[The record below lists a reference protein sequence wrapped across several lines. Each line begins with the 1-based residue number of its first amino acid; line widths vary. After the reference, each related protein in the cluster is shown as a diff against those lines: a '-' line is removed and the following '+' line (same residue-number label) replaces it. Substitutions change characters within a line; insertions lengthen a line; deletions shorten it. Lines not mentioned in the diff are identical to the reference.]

1 MHSERISTGLHFLT
15 HQRLALV
22 ALWLSVFWSGIAL
35 ATTVYKTLDEN
46 GVVSYSDTPPVEEVP
61 VETMVIDVQ
70 APQLNETAQDQLEAM
85 RETTDRMV
93 ADRQQREKHR
103 AELRQQ
109 QAQSQAP
116 PQVVQYT
123 NPDSYTGISSG
134 YYPYPVYR
142 PGHRPRPGHPSV
154 RPPLRPHKPV
164 QLPAQII
171 SPGHNYPAS
180 LIRRGYS
187 PPVRA
192 AFEK

>member
-1 MHSERISTGLHFLT
+1 MHSERISTGLYFLS

-22 ALWLSVFWSGIAL
+22 ALLLSGFWGGNAL
-35 ATTVYKTLDEN
+35 ATTVYKTVDEN

-61 VETMVIDVQ
+61 VETLVIDVQ
-70 APQLNETAQDQLEAM
+70 APQLSETAQDQLEAM

-116 PQVVQYT
+116 SQAVQYS

-134 YYPYPVYR
+134 YYPYPIYR
-142 PGHRPRPGHPSV
+142 PGHRPVHPSV
-154 RPPLRPHKPV
+154 RPPLRPHQPV
-164 QLPAQII
+164 QPPANVI
-171 SPGHNYPAS
+171 SPGYNYPAS

-187 PPVRA
+187 PQVRA